1 MEGPKRANRFFFGD
15 RYLFKRPCIDSG
27 KKGYKVLTR
36 EDPLFVLYK
45 VCERVPFVN
54 RRYTKG
60 VPFFVKK
67 VVYKRVRG

>member
-1 MEGPKRANRFFFGD
+1 M
-15 RYLFKRPCIDSG
+15 
-27 KKGYKVLTR
+27 
-36 EDPLFVLYK
+36 VLYK

-67 VVYKRVRG
+67 MVYKRVKG